1 MSDSES
7 LIVKLDIHPEE
18 LAEKVARTAITH
30 LRNPENVAAIS
41 GALLLPLIVFRG
53 RRVPFLPF
61 AVVSM
66 IGGQG
71 GRMAWRASRDLRT
84 IAESTALPDD
94 DAMFPVKPDA

>member
-1 MSDSES
+1 MPDSES

-18 LAEKVARTAITH
+18 LAEKWARSMVTQ

-41 GALLLPLIVFRG
+41 GAILLPLIVFRG

-61 AVVSM
+61 AIISM

-71 GRMAWRASRDLRT
+71 ARMAWRASQDLRT
-84 IAESTALPDD
+84 IARAAGPDD
-94 DAMFPVKPDA
+94 GAMFPVKPNA